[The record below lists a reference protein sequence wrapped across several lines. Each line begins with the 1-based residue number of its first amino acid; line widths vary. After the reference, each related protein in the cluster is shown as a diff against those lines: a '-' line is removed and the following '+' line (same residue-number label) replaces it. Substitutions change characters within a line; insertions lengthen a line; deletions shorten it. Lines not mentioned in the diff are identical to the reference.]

1 MYLAFT
7 GYLDFSG
14 GYLGIFVGTLE
25 TTFDDGG
32 FVANGA
38 GTRFYLLFDS
48 LFDWIILLSVLFVV
62 LVDFSALSAIIFFDK
77 EGLLLTGVLAPLE
90 LLLM

>member
-38 GTRFYLLFDS
+38 GTVFTCLLMRFQ
-48 LFDWIILLSVLFVV
+48 FDWIILLSVLFVV
-62 LVDFSALSAIIFFDK
+62 LVDFSATICYNFF
-77 EGLLLTGVLAPLE
+77 
-90 LLLM
+90 